1 MISDVFNEEQRDALQ
16 EVVNIGMGTAGAT
29 LGSVLESLVGLSI
42 PKIDLV
48 RLEQLADLP
57 SAVGWTDDDACVI
70 RQAFYDHLDGEVIVL
85 FGRQGQAHL
94 SKKLGYGDETDEAT
108 DQELLLDFT
117 NVFVGACMNG
127 IGRQLGLDLS
137 FSPPSILSITSPIS
151 TTLQNLDVSVDT
163 LLLINVD
170 FVLHECSFRSR
181 LVILLPHHS
190 TLVLKQAVE
199 RFVESLV

>member
-16 EVVNIGMGTAGAT
+16 EIVNIGMGTAGAA
-29 LGSVLESLVGLSI
+29 LGAVLESLVALSI

-57 SAVGWTDDDACVI
+57 TAVGWTDDDACVI
-70 RQAFYDHLDGEVIVL
+70 RQAFYDRLDGEVIVL

-94 SKKLGYGDETDEAT
+94 SQKLGYGDETDET
-108 DQELLLDFT
+108 TEQELLLDFT

-127 IGRQLGLDLS
+127 IATQLGLHLS
-137 FSPPSILSITSPIS
+137 FSPPSILSVKAPVS
-151 TTLQNLDVSVDT
+151 TALQNLDVAVNT

-181 LVILLPHHS
+181 LVILLPDHS
-190 TLVLKQAVE
+190 TLLLKQAVE